1 MRKFLRDILTADARS
16 SVYDLV
22 RVGTLVA
29 LVVGFSLQVYVVV
42 KGAPFDMDKF
52 GIGTGLILAGGG
64 GAMAMRRD
72 REETKE

>member
-1 MRKFLRDILTADARS
+1 MRKFLRDLLTADAKS
-16 SVYDLV
+16 SVYDPV
-22 RVGTLVA
+22 RVGTFVA

-42 KGAPFDMDKF
+42 KGAPFDLEKF
-52 GIGTGLILAGGG
+52 GIGTNLILTNNG